1 MGIFKFFKKRPSQK
15 ILVSREYR
23 EDWGFYTFP
32 TDKGDVTIRA
42 IVHES
47 SKGEKTVLYERI
59 GEWLP
64 ERTSEDV
71 FVKDIFQIVRLV
83 SNGRTNEEVMDVL
96 LGNLPYSGVFI
107 LDSDVLKYISELSL
121 VLVSMYGNCDKDD
134 LLQRMMQ
141 YAENNYQIKYLFAEF
156 KNKRKRLYQ

>member
-23 EDWGFYTFP
+23 DDWGFYTFP

-64 ERTSEDV
+64 ERTSEDK
-71 FVKDIFQIVRLV
+71 FVKDVSQIVQLV
-83 SNGRTNEEVMDVL
+83 SSGRTNEEVIGALLENPPHYGALIMDV
-96 LGNLPYSGVFI
+96 NVRT
-107 LDSDVLKYISELSL
+107 YISELYL
-121 VLVSMYGNCDKDD
+121 VLVAMNENCNKDD

-141 YAENNYQIKYLFAEF
+141 YAEKNYQVINTMQNLRK
-156 KNKRKRLYQ
+156 KRK

>member
-23 EDWGFYTFP
+23 DDWGFYTFP

-107 LDSDVLKYISELSL
+107 LDSDVLKYISEFMLSPKQ
-121 VLVSMYGNCDKDD
+121 NRFRKNDKIW
-134 LLQRMMQ
+134 R
-141 YAENNYQIKYLFAEF
+141 N
-156 KNKRKRLYQ
+156 